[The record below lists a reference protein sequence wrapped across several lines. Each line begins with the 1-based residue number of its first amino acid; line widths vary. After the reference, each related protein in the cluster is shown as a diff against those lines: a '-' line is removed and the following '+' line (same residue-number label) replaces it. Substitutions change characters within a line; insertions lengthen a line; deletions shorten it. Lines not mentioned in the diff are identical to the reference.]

1 MYRVMTEKQE
11 QKRGRFMTNINYVV
25 VRSNRI
31 KLPKNWRE
39 IANELEFS
47 DYEKTLLSM
56 HFGGSNTL
64 ESELEYYSKDLTT
77 DWFNLSDDP
86 RCSKAR
92 LYHGKVQYKT
102 YKGEYLKP
110 RIKQRSINDNHK
122 NMYLSY
128 RTTYLHR
135 LKAWLVYQTI
145 GADMDLKGLVV
156 HHRLTDETATIQ
168 GNSLDNLVVLTEF
181 EHELLHKLLDKI
193 GDYVR
198 FRVVQL
204 HLPLSI

>member
-1 MYRVMTEKQE
+1 MTI
-11 QKRGRFMTNINYVV
+11 INYVV
-25 VRSNRI
+25 VGSNRI
-31 KLPKNWRE
+31 ELPRKWRE
-39 IANELEFS
+39 IAEELEFT
-47 DYEKTLLSM
+47 DYQKILLGM
-56 HFGGSNTL
+56 HFGGANTL
-64 ESELEYYSKDLTT
+64 ESELEYYSEDLNT

-86 RCSKAR
+86 RSSKAR
-92 LYHGKVQYKT
+92 LYHGKAQYKT

-128 RTTYLHR
+128 GTTYLHR

-168 GNSLDNLVVLTEF
+168 GNSLENLVVLTEF

>member
-1 MYRVMTEKQE
+1 
-11 QKRGRFMTNINYVV
+11 
-25 VRSNRI
+25 
-31 KLPKNWRE
+31 
-39 IANELEFS
+39 
-47 DYEKTLLSM
+47 M
-56 HFGGSNTL
+56 HFGGANTL
-64 ESELEYYSKDLTT
+64 ESELEYYSEDLNT

-110 RIKQRSINDNHK
+110 RIKQRSINDNHR

-128 RTTYLHR
+128 GHIYLHR
-135 LKAWLVYQTI
+135 LKAWLVYQTV
-145 GADMDLKGLVV
+145 GANIDLKGLVV
-156 HHRLTDETATIQ
+156 HHRLTDETSTIQ
-168 GNSLDNLVVLTEF
+168 GNSLENLVVLTEF

>member
-1 MYRVMTEKQE
+1 MTI
-11 QKRGRFMTNINYVV
+11 INYVV
-25 VRSNRI
+25 VGSNRI
-31 KLPKNWRE
+31 ELPRKWRE
-39 IANELEFS
+39 IAEELEFT
-47 DYEKTLLSM
+47 DYQKILLGM
-56 HFGGSNTL
+56 HFGGANTL
-64 ESELEYYSKDLTT
+64 ESELEYYSEDLNT

-110 RIKQRSINDNHK
+110 RIKQRSINDNHR

-128 RTTYLHR
+128 GHIYLHR
-135 LKAWLVYQTI
+135 LKAWLVYQTV
-145 GADMDLKGLVV
+145 GANIDLKGLVV
-156 HHRLTDETATIQ
+156 HHRLTDETSTIQ
-168 GNSLDNLVVLTEF
+168 GNSLENLVVLTEF

>member
-1 MYRVMTEKQE
+1 
-11 QKRGRFMTNINYVV
+11 MTNINYVV
-25 VRSNRI
+25 VGSNRI
-31 KLPKNWRE
+31 ELPRKWRE
-39 IANELEFS
+39 IAEELEFT
-47 DYEKTLLSM
+47 DYQKILLGM

-64 ESELEYYSKDLTT
+64 ESELEYYSEDLNT

-110 RIKQRSINDNHK
+110 HIKQRSINDNHK

-135 LKAWLVYQTI
+135 LKAWLVYQTV
-145 GADMDLKGLVV
+145 GANIDLKGLVV
-156 HHRLTDETATIQ
+156 HHRLTDETSTIQ

-198 FRVVQL
+198 FRTVQL
-204 HLPLSI
+204 HLPLSM

>member
-1 MYRVMTEKQE
+1 MTI
-11 QKRGRFMTNINYVV
+11 INHIVV
-25 VRSNRI
+25 GSNRI
-31 KLPKNWRE
+31 ELPRSWYK
-39 IANELEFS
+39 IADELEFS

-77 DWFNLSDDP
+77 DWFNLSNDP
-86 RCSKAR
+86 RTSKVR

-102 YKGEYLKP
+102 HKGDYIRP
-110 RIKQRSINDNHK
+110 HIKQRSNNDNHK

-128 RTTYLHR
+128 GHIYLHR
-135 LKAWLVYQTI
+135 LKAWLVYQTV
-145 GADMDLKGLVV
+145 GANIDLKGLVI
-156 HHRLTDETATIQ
+156 HHRLTDETSTIQ

>member
-1 MYRVMTEKQE
+1 MTI
-11 QKRGRFMTNINYVV
+11 INYIVV
-25 VRSNRI
+25 GSNRI
-31 KLPKNWRE
+31 ELPRKWRE
-39 IANELEFS
+39 IAEELEFT
-47 DYEKTLLSM
+47 DYQKILLGM

-110 RIKQRSINDNHK
+110 HIKQRSNNDNHR
-122 NMYLSY
+122 NVYLSY
-128 RTTYLHR
+128 GHIYLHR